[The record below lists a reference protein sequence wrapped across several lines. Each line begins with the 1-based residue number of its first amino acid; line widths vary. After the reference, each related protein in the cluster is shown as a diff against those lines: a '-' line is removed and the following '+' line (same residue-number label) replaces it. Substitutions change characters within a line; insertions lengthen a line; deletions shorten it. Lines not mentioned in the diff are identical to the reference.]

1 MRREWGV
8 IVAGLALVAMT
19 ACGGGNKEEAVTSDS
34 TAVPPAA
41 APAPPPTTTAGT
53 PPTGATPEMVAEG
66 QTLFTTCA
74 ACHGP
79 DAKGLPNLGPNLT
92 DAEWL
97 DADGTWA
104 SIQATV
110 KTGVPQPKQ
119 SQTPM
124 PPMGGAQ
131 LTDDQIKAVAAY
143 VWSLGG
149 GK

>member
-19 ACGGGNKEEAVTSDS
+19 ACGGGNKEEAVTSDT

-41 APAPPPTTTAGT
+41 APAPAPPTAGT
-53 PPTGATPEMVAEG
+53 PPAGATPEMVAAG
-66 QTLFTTCA
+66 QQTFAGTCA

-79 DAKGLPNLGPNLT
+79 DGKGLPNLGANLT
-92 DAEWL
+92 DSEWL
-97 DADGTWA
+97 DTDGTWA
-104 SIQATV
+104 GIEKTV

-119 SQTPM
+119 GQTPM